1 MIPAVH
7 RWATNAELIYDAYQL
22 GYVSGRVLDA
32 TPGER
37 GLWWDRFEPGE
48 IELTLNPG
56 WDFTALPF
64 GAETFDTVA
73 YDPPYKFN
81 GNPHGLPDLSR
92 RYGVDVPTRWQD
104 RMKLILDGAKGCARI
119 VKVGGHLLVKCQDQV
134 VSGKMRWQTDEITR
148 LLETRGMR
156 KVDRFDLIGHS
167 IPQPMKGR
175 RQRHAHGRGST
186 LLVFRREKSHSHE
199 QDESWKQI
207 R

>member
-22 GYVSGRVLDA
+22 GYVSDRVLDA

-73 YDPPYKFN
+73 YDPPYTLN
-81 GNPHGLPDLSR
+81 GHPHGLPALSR
-92 RYGVDVPTRWQD
+92 RYGVDTPAIPARPAGLEPTLWRRYPRQVAGPHEAD
-104 RMKLILDGAKGCARI
+104 PRR
-119 VKVGGHLLVKCQDQV
+119 CQGVCPHRQ
-134 VSGKMRWQTDEITR
+134 
-148 LLETRGMR
+148 
-156 KVDRFDLIGHS
+156 
-167 IPQPMKGR
+167 GR
-175 RQRHAHGRGST
+175 RAPAGQVPGSGRQRQDALADRRDHST
-186 LLVFRREKSHSHE
+186 P
-199 QDESWKQI
+199 
-207 R
+207 